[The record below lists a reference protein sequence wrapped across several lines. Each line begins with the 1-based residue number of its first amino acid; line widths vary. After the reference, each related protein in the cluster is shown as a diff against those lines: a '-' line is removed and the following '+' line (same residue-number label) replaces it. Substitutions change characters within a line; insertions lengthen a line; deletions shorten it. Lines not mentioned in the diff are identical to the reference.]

1 MKRPLI
7 LVGGGGHCKSVIEA
21 AESAGCFIKGI
32 LDIPSQVG
40 EKVLGYTIIGTD
52 NDIPSFVSECDFIVT
67 LGFIKN
73 PGIRFSLHKNIEMA
87 GGHLATVVASTA
99 HVSKYA
105 ELGTGTVVLHQAC
118 VNAGA
123 NIGKGCIIN
132 TFANIEHD
140 AVIGDY
146 CHVSTG
152 AIVNGDCKVGE
163 CTFIGSQSVMV
174 NATTVPSNCI
184 FAAGSMIRKSLK
196 QSGVYAGNPAIL
208 MKKIS

>member
-21 AESAGCFIKGI
+21 AESVGYTIKGV
-32 LDIPSQVG
+32 LDMPELVG
-40 EKVLGYTIIGTD
+40 EKILDYIIIGTD
-52 NDIPSFVSECDFIVT
+52 NDIPYFVAECDFIVT

-73 PGIRFSLHKNIEMA
+73 SEIRISLHDKIEMA
-87 GGHLATVVASTA
+87 GGHLATVIASTA

-123 NIGKGCIIN
+123 KIGKGCIIN

-140 AVIGDY
+140 AMIGDY
-146 CHVSTG
+146 CHISTG

-163 CTFIGSQSVMV
+163 STFLGSQSVMV
-174 NATTVPSNCI
+174 NATSVPDGCV
-184 FAAGSMIRKSLK
+184 FAAASMIRKSLK
-196 QSGVYAGNPAIL
+196 QRGIYAGNPAAL
-208 MKKIS
+208 MKKLS